1 MKIVQIELEDN
12 NEDPQEEDETDKMG
26 GINNSGINTSV
37 NGADSEVSNK
47 SKKKKKGDEED
58 EFGPRFRVIIE
69 KAEPAG
75 VKISKKNNCIVEV
88 RDGQIDE
95 VLEEEQINLINYYV
109 NQKQK
114 MGWKDQFIQA
124 CMLSPQVDDEDMVVS
139 QPDFNEAMTHFVT
152 MFWKILFA
160 FIPPVQWGG
169 GWPAFFVALAFIGS
183 VTAIVAE
190 VATVLGCTVGLKEAV
205 TAITLV
211 AIGTS
216 LPDTF
221 ASMTAAKTSEFADS
235 AIGNVTGSNS
245 VNVFVGLGIPWII
258 SARWWDNHTDG
269 KKNYPTPEGNLA
281 FSVMLFL
288 ITSMV
293 CFVVL
298 LTRRAVFGG
307 ELGGPKNSRNA
318 SCVFL
323 IFLWLTYVFFSTL
336 RAYKIV

>member
-1 MKIVQIELEDN
+1 M
-12 NEDPQEEDETDKMG
+12 
-26 GINNSGINTSV
+26 NSST
-37 NGADSEVSNK
+37 K
-47 SKKKKKGDEED
+47 SKKKKKTDEED
-58 EFGPRFRVIIE
+58 DFGPKFKVIIE

-75 VKISKKNNCIVEV
+75 VKISKKNCCTIEV
-88 RDGQIDE
+88 RSGEIDE
-95 VLEEEQINLINYYV
+95 VLEEEQLNLISYYV
-109 NQKQK
+109 AQKQK
-114 MGWKDQFIQA
+114 ASWRDQFVQA
-124 CMLSPQVDDEDMVVS
+124 CMLSPVVDDDNMVVS
-139 QPDFNEAMTHFVT
+139 QPNTMEALTHFVT

-160 FIPPVQWGG
+160 FIPPVTWGH
-169 GWPAFFVALAFIGS
+169 GWPAFFVALIFIGS
-183 VTAIVAE
+183 VTAVVAE

-211 AIGTS
+211 AVGTS

-221 ASMTAAKTSEFADS
+221 ASMTAAKSSEFADS

-245 VNVFVGLGIPWII
+245 VNVFVGLGIPWVI
-258 SARWWDNHTDG
+258 SSVYAQQHNQ
-269 KKNYPTPEGNLA
+269 KYITPPGNLA

-307 ELGGPKNSRNA
+307 ELGGPKTSRMA

-323 IFLWLTYVFFSTL
+323 VFLWVMYVTFSSL
-336 RAYKIV
+336 RAYNVL